1 MYRKR
6 QGAVGCGRY
15 RGDDDAVRRT
25 LRRWQLALAQK
36 MGLDANPLRR
46 GSDRAEAWVRI
57 GLIVVFLIASPLAAA
72 TLGQLTSAA
81 SARAARAQAASEHQ
95 VTAVLDHRVS
105 KSANDP
111 LYGSA
116 EFAWAGA
123 RWTAPDGQQRA
134 GQVPAPVGS
143 SAGRHIAIWVDSA
156 GRLVYPP
163 IGQGQ
168 IASRVIAVVALT
180 PALLGVVLL
189 GVLWLTRRWLD
200 RRRMGD
206 WAAEWSAVEPLWTKR
221 TH

>member
-1 MYRKR
+1 
-6 QGAVGCGRY
+6 V
-15 RGDDDAVRRT
+15 
-25 LRRWQLALAQK
+25 ALARK

-57 GLIVVFLIASPLAAA
+57 GLIVLFLIASPLAAA
-72 TLGQLTSAA
+72 ALGQLTSAA
-81 SARAARAQAASEHQ
+81 SARAAQAQAASERQ

-105 KSANDP
+105 KSSNDP

-123 RWTAPDGQQRA
+123 RWTAPNGQQRA

-143 SAGRHIAIWVDSA
+143 SAGRHITIWVDSA

-163 IGQGQ
+163 IGEGQ

-180 PALLGVVLL
+180 PALLGLVLL
-189 GVLWLTRRWLD
+189 GVLWVIRRWLD
-200 RRRMGD
+200 RRRMGE

>member
-1 MYRKR
+1 
-6 QGAVGCGRY
+6 V
-15 RGDDDAVRRT
+15 
-25 LRRWQLALAQK
+25 ALARK

-46 GSDRAEAWVRI
+46 GSDRVEAWVRI
-57 GLIVVFLIASPLAAA
+57 GLIVLFLIASPLAAA
-72 TLGQLTSAA
+72 ALGQLTSAA
-81 SARAARAQAASEHQ
+81 SARAAQAQAASEHQ

-105 KSANDP
+105 KSSNDP

-123 RWTAPDGQQRA
+123 RWTAPNGQQRA

-143 SAGRHIAIWVDSA
+143 SAGRHITIWVDSA

-163 IGQGQ
+163 IGEGQ

-180 PALLGVVLL
+180 PALLGLVLL
-189 GVLWLTRRWLD
+189 GVLWVIRRWLD
-200 RRRMGD
+200 RRRMGE

>member
-1 MYRKR
+1 
-6 QGAVGCGRY
+6 V
-15 RGDDDAVRRT
+15 
-25 LRRWQLALAQK
+25 ALARK

-57 GLIVVFLIASPLAAA
+57 GLIVLFLIASPLAAA
-72 TLGQLTSAA
+72 ALGQLTSAA
-81 SARAARAQAASEHQ
+81 SARAAQAQAASEHQ

-105 KSANDP
+105 KSSNDP

-123 RWTAPDGQQRA
+123 RWTAPNGQQRA

-143 SAGRHIAIWVDSA
+143 SAGRHITIWVDSA

-163 IGQGQ
+163 IGEGQ

-180 PALLGVVLL
+180 PALLGLVLL
-189 GVLWLTRRWLD
+189 GVLWVIRRWLD
-200 RRRMGD
+200 RRRMGE